1 VGIIQAPA
9 RPAAGDRQPRGQSL
23 PTAALAFTDE
33 VQGGGEGLRQF
44 RTPTVP
50 VVWSR
55 ITLSAVAAD
64 GECHIGRQRFG
75 RTRDSEPGTWDSH
88 GC

>member
-1 VGIIQAPA
+1 M
-9 RPAAGDRQPRGQSL
+9 RSK
-23 PTAALAFTDE
+23 
-33 VQGGGEGLRQF
+33 GGGEGLRQF

-64 GECHIGRQRFG
+64 GDDLDIGRRWLP
-75 RTRDSEPGTWDSH
+75 RDAQLCSVRLAWWPDLKIVVAGLD
-88 GC
+88 